1 MSGTDCM
8 TNGTN
13 NIIKSMSK
21 VDFDGTA
28 SKRKRFDSASTNSSC
43 CENQPTVDSRFE
55 ARLVP
60 DV

>member
-1 MSGTDCM
+1 M

-43 CENQPTVDSRFE
+43 GENQPTVDSRFE